1 MFYMQTREIKIFYL
15 I

>member
-1 MFYMQTREIKIFYL
+1 MQTREIKIFYL